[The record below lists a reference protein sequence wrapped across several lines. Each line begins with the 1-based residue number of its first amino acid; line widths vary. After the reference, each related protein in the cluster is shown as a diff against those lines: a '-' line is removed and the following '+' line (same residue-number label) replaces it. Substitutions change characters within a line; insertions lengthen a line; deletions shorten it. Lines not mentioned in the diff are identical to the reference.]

1 MRTKL
6 LIAAPVALAMATGA
20 GCDPGS
26 EMTQAT
32 PEDIKAAQAVV
43 EIVTE
48 NYGVTRPQPAR
59 VVLGTW
65 NAIAEANA
73 EWSDRLAM
81 AMRDVAERAY
91 HESPEAPRLLRI
103 MGAKDYPNS
112 SEWDG
117 YIEVMVIDKES
128 EYCCASYLVEV
139 SSKGTIGRFTM
150 TSWRPFTIFLFE
162 SCDRG
167 HRSLRDALQK
177 RGGQVS
183 PPYSRA
189 VWKRG
194 DVRRQVL

>member
-139 SSKGTIGRFTM
+139 RLEGNDWQIHDDFMATIHDFSFPNRVIEDTEAFEMRF
-150 TSWRPFTIFLFE
+150 
-162 SCDRG
+162 
-167 HRSLRDALQK
+167 RSAGVK
-177 RGGQVS
+177 
-183 PPYSRA
+183 
-189 VWKRG
+189 
-194 DVRRQVL
+194 